1 MKIIIL
7 IGNMQMPIFLRSLNN
22 MIMDSNKDILE
33 NLHLKQVENA
43 INRKLLLKK
52 YDYNYIFT
60 KKKASA
66 LTIEQ
71 LHNKMKDT

>member
-60 KKKASA
+60 TKKK
-66 LTIEQ
+66 LP
-71 LHNKMKDT
+71 H